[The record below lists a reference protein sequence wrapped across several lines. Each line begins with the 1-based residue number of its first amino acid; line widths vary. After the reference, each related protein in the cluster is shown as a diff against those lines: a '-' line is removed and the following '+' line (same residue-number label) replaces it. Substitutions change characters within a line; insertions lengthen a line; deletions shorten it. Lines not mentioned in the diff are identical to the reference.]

1 MDVRGLYKLGSSVE
15 MEGILPSFHKTSHM
29 HHVLHLPPEAVT
41 RLECFQRLPDC
52 LPISWHQRGRSLPLQ
67 SLCPIT
73 DSQSRMDGEA
83 RTGPGP
89 RGTEPIKA
97 PELIES
103 VSGRPLP
110 VVGPAKHLRRV
121 GFCWD
126 PMECHSAP

>member
-73 DSQSRMDGEA
+73 DSQSRWMVRLELD
-83 RTGPGP
+83 PGLEGLSP
-89 RGTEPIKA
+89 SR
-97 PELIES
+97 LLS
-103 VSGRPLP
+103 
-110 VVGPAKHLRRV
+110 
-121 GFCWD
+121 
-126 PMECHSAP
+126 